1 MCGVSSTLLHSGH
14 TRRPQV
20 VRLNA
25 RLRKGRAPLTNRYIN
40 EARRLSRKAAV
51 IIDQDGLAD
60 ESSYWL
66 RWGGRLQGFHQV
78 LQGSAKQVEPW
89 FHTEQILHGSGDP
102 ALAILLERVLCE
114 KTLRRVLRK

>member
-51 IIDQDGLAD
+51 IIDQDGLAG

-66 RWGGRLQGFHQV
+66 RWGGEAGGQGFHQV

-89 FHTEQILHGSGDP
+89 FHTEQILQGP
-102 ALAILLERVLCE
+102 RCIPIER
-114 KTLRRVLRK
+114 